1 MGTRRA
7 YVAATAAPLAVA
19 LQVPQ
24 PRHRE
29 RRDKKGLF
37 GLNCF
42 VDGLFFEI
50 VSSLG

>member
-1 MGTRRA
+1 
-7 YVAATAAPLAVA
+7 VAAIAAPLAVA
-19 LQVPQ
+19 LQLPQ

-29 RRDKKGLF
+29 RRGKKGLF

-42 VDGLFFEI
+42 ADGLLFEI

>member
-1 MGTRRA
+1 
-7 YVAATAAPLAVA
+7 VAATAAPLTVA

-24 PRHRE
+24 PRHHE
-29 RRDKKGLF
+29 RRGKKGLF

-42 VDGLFFEI
+42 ADGLLFEI